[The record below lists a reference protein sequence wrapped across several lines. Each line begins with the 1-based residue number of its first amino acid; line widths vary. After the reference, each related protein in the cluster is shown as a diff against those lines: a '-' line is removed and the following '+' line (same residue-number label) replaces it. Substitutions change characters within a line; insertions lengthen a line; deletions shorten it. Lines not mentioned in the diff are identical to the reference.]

1 MLTVASIAE
10 FLEHFAPPRLA
21 EEWDNV
27 GLLVGNAARPVERMM
42 TCLTLTPDS
51 VGEAVAERVDLVV
64 THHPLPFRPLRRVT
78 SDSPEGRLLLD
89 LIEARIAV
97 YSPHTAFD
105 STGRGI
111 NQRLAEGLGLDAIE
125 PLVPGVDDPAIGTG
139 RCGKLAKSLKLTEL
153 AKRTGRFVSI
163 ETVQVVG
170 DPDRAIQK
178 VAVGCGSA
186 GELFAVARDLHCDC
200 FVTGE
205 ARFHSC
211 LEAEAIGIAL
221 ILAGHFA
228 SERFALEGL
237 AELLAVQF
245 PSATVWASRRERNP
259 LRSIETNCPS

>member
-1 MLTVASIAE
+1 MLTVATIAE

-27 GLLVGNAARPVERMM
+27 GLLVGNTARPVERLM

-51 VGEAVAERVDLVV
+51 VGEAVAERTDLVV

-78 SDSPEGRLLLD
+78 SDSVEGRLLLE

-125 PLVPGVDDPAIGTG
+125 ALIAGADDPAIGTG
-139 RCGKLAKSLKLTEL
+139 RCGKLAEPLKLAEL
-153 AKRTGRFVSI
+153 AERTGRFVSI
-163 ETVQVVG
+163 QTVQVVG
-170 DPDRAIQK
+170 DPERSISK

-186 GELFAVARDLHCDC
+186 GELLAVARDLHCDC

-205 ARFHSC
+205 TRFHSC
-211 LEAEAIGIAL
+211 LEAEASGIAL
-221 ILAGHFA
+221 ILVGHFA
-228 SERFALEGL
+228 SERFAVERL
-237 AELLAVQF
+237 AELLASQF
-245 PSATVWASRRERNP
+245 PSATVWASRRERDP
-259 LRSIETNCPS
+259 LRSIQTNCPS

>member
-1 MLTVASIAE
+1 MLTVAMIADY
-10 FLEHFAPPRLA
+10 LEHFAPPRLA

-51 VGEAVAERVDLVV
+51 VGEAVAEQADLVV

-105 STGRGI
+105 STGRGV
-111 NQRLAEGLGLDAIE
+111 NQRLAEGIGLDAIE
-125 PLVPGVDDPAIGTG
+125 PLVAGAYDPAIGTG
-139 RCGKLAKSLKLTEL
+139 RCGKLAEPLKLAEL
-153 AKRTGRFVSI
+153 AERTGRFVSI
-163 ETVQVVG
+163 ETVQFVG
-170 DPDRAIQK
+170 DPDRAINK

-186 GELFAVARDLHCDC
+186 GELLAIARDLHCAC

-211 LEAEAIGIAL
+211 LEAEASGIAL
-221 ILAGHFA
+221 ILVGHFA
-228 SERFALEGL
+228 SERFALEQL
-237 AELLAVQF
+237 AELLASQF
-245 PSATVWASRRERNP
+245 PSVVVWASRRERDP
-259 LRSIETNCPS
+259 LRSVQTNCPS